1 MKTSTSII
9 LTTAFIATLNLIGLT
24 RTAHAKQLHPQ
35 AVFIFQHSSS
45 TPVTEAND
53 TIVAFE
59 NTKQSQARAMAPS
72 NTLIK
77 VAEARD
83 EGNGETKYDANEQQ
97 ESALLQSLAKITP
110 QQAAETARRGQES
123 RVKLEN
129 ENGNL
134 VYAVEIGQQEVKV
147 DAGNSKVLYTENASQ
162 EDEKSEAAC
171 PCSSI
176 QVPGSSDRPSSKVPS
191 PIPQNQAPS
200 SSIPTSVLES
210 SSTQSTTS
218 RPKLPSTSPLIDPNP
233 PAEVQSPSLQTY
245 GI

>member
-1 MKTSTSII
+1 MKSSKSII
-9 LTTAFIATLNLIGLT
+9 LTAAFIGTLNLVGLA

-35 AVFIFQHSSS
+35 AAFISQHSSS
-45 TPVTEAND
+45 TPITEAND
-53 TIVAFE
+53 GYGEANDTTVAIE

-72 NTLIK
+72 NSLIK

-83 EGNGETKYDANEQQ
+83 EGNGETKYDPNEQQ

-147 DAGNSKVLYTENASQ
+147 DAGNGKVLYTENASQ
-162 EDEKSEAAC
+162 EDEKSEAAH
-171 PCSSI
+171 PRSSI
-176 QVPGSSDRPSSKVPS
+176 QVPGSSDSFSSKVPS
-191 PIPQNQAPS
+191 I
-200 SSIPTSVLES
+200 
-210 SSTQSTTS
+210 
-218 RPKLPSTSPLIDPNP
+218 SPLIDPT
-233 PAEVQSPSLQTY
+233 PAEVQSPSLQNY
-245 GI
+245 GV